1 MQRSVFTFRALL
13 VPAALAAACA
23 SGRAHKEPSAAL
35 AAVDRAIDALGG
47 AKRLAALDALVVR
60 GTVRHWEPEQSI
72 EPDGAPRLA
81 GDSTFT
87 AFRALDARAA
97 RIEWVRALVY
107 PAAREYRFTE
117 IVTPSA
123 GYVEGADTTAP
134 VKAAQGGSPP
144 RHAMSGVRLA
154 AAQRELD
161 RTSPRLLL
169 EARAAPA
176 RLSPAP
182 DETVAGARF
191 QAVRVAAATPGAPPF
206 VVLLDPASG
215 LPARIRTIDA
225 DPIYGDVP
233 YDLVLEDWREVAGVK
248 VAHRQRYELAG
259 REIARI
265 AYEAVEAAPVAPER
279 LEIPAD
285 VRAIAPRPVAEKVP
299 YQWVLRRQ
307 HIGTYLDSDSV
318 SFDPAASQGL
328 RVVDLAAGVAQVVGG
343 THNSLVVELSDGLVV
358 VDAPVGE
365 AQSQVV
371 LDLLREKYRGKPVQA
386 LVLTHHHMD
395 HVAGAR
401 AFVAEGAT
409 VYVGAG
415 NGPHFARMFAAP
427 HALAPD
433 ALARAP
439 RKAEIVEVAD
449 RASIGDGQRSVQLF
463 RVENPHADG
472 MLLAYV
478 PDARVGFVADLW
490 SPGRDVLGARLT
502 PGQAAV
508 VAAVRARGLSPLR
521 FAGGHGSAAEYAPLA
536 ALGESALR

>member
-1 MQRSVFTFRALL
+1 MQRTVFTHRVLLAL
-13 VPAALAAACA
+13 AALAAACA
-23 SGRAHKEPSAAL
+23 SGRVQKGSSAAL

-47 AKRLAALDALVVR
+47 AQRLAALDGVVVR
-60 GTVRHWEPEQSI
+60 GTVRHLEPEQSVRV
-72 EPDGAPRLA
+72 DGEPRLA

-107 PAAREYRFTE
+107 PSAREYRFTE

-123 GYVEGADTTAP
+123 GYVEGVDTTSL

-169 EARAAPA
+169 DARADPG
-176 RLSPAP
+176 RLAPAP

-206 VVLLDPASG
+206 LLLLDPASG

-233 YDLVLEDWREVAGVK
+233 YDLVLEDFREVAGVK
-248 VAHRQRYELAG
+248 IAHRQRYELAG

-265 AYEAVEAAPVAPER
+265 AYASVEAAPVAPER
-279 LEIPAD
+279 VEIPAE
-285 VRAIAPRPVAEKVP
+285 VRAIAPRPVAEQVP

-318 SFDPAASQGL
+318 GFDPAASPGL
-328 RVVDLAAGVAQVVGG
+328 RLADLADGVAQVVGG
-343 THNSLVVELSDGLVV
+343 THNSLVVELADALVV

-371 LDLLREKYRGKPVQA
+371 LDLLRERYRGKPVQK

-401 AFVAEGAT
+401 AFVAGGAT

-415 NGPHFARMFAAP
+415 NGAHFARMFAAP
-427 HALAPD
+427 HALVPD

-449 RASIGDGQRSVQLF
+449 REAIGDGKRSVELF
-463 RVENPHADG
+463 RIENPHAEG
-472 MLLAYV
+472 MLMAYV
-478 PDARVGFVADLW
+478 PDARVGFVADVW
-490 SPGRDVLGARLT
+490 SPGRDVLGAKLT

-536 ALGESALR
+536 ALAGAP